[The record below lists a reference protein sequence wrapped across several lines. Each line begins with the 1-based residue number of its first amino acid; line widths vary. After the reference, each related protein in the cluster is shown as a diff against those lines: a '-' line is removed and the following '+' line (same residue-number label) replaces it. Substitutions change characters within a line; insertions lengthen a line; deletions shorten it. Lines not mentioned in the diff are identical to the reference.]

1 MRAGQLRHSV
11 IIQAR
16 STARDAFGG
25 ASDQWADAFPNTIA
39 ASIEPLSGRELYS
52 AQQHHPD
59 VSVRIRI
66 RHREGVLAEQ
76 RVMFKSQPY
85 SILYVIPKDM
95 GDRELHLM
103 CSIGVN
109 EG

>member
-1 MRAGQLRHSV
+1 MRAGQLKHSV
-11 IIQAR
+11 TIQAR
-16 STARDAFGG
+16 SANRDAFGG
-25 ASDQWADAFPNTIA
+25 ASDQWVDVFPNGIA
-39 ASIEPLSGRELYS
+39 ASVEPLSGRELYS

-66 RHREGVLAEQ
+66 RHRAGVLAEQ
-76 RVMFKSQPY
+76 RAIFRGQVY
-85 SILYVIPKDM
+85 SVLYIIPVGM
-95 GDRELHLM
+95 ADRELHLM